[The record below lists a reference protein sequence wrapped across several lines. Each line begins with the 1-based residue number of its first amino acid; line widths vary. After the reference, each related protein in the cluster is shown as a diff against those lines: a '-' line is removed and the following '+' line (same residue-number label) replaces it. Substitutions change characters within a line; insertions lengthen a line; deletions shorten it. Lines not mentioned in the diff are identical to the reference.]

1 MQEML
6 IDALNVAKRH
16 NPLEELLLLN
26 IFILN
31 NIKYQNI

>member
-6 IDALNVAKRH
+6 IDALNLAKRH
-16 NPLEELLLLN
+16 NPLEDLPSLN

-31 NIKYQNI
+31 NRKYQNI